1 MLDELEYR
9 LELGQSGIR
18 QIDGAE
24 GLNNRIREWLST
36 PEGTMADKPR
46 WGHPLRPFQFD
57 PPSQVLAVELEL
69 SLVRKIR
76 QDVADVTIRGIGVTI
91 NEIDR
96 ITLIILH
103 ELGIFRE
110 ELNLQEVSRG

>member
-9 LELGQSGIR
+9 FDLGQSGIK
-18 QIDGAE
+18 QLSGAE

-57 PPSQVLAVELEL
+57 PPSPMLAIELEL
-69 SLVRKIR
+69 TLVRKIR
-76 QDVADVTIRGIGVTI
+76 ADVADVTIRGIGVSI
-91 NEIDR
+91 SEMDR
-96 ITLIILH
+96 IDLTIIH
-103 ELGIFRE
+103 DLGIFKQ
-110 ELNLQEVSRG
+110 ELKLQEASGG